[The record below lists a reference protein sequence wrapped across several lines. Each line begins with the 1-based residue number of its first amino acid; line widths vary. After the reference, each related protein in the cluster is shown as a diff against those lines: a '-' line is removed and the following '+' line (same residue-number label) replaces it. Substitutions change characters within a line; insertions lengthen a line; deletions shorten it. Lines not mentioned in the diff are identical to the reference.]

1 MGATDI
7 IKFSPHIPN
16 NVPAVKL
23 LVAPE
28 GKWHPDSD
36 GTWPVHPFAYDRWEK
51 EELSWYNT
59 SYIHAGL
66 NPFMEYQVKG
76 KELLDLM
83 ECISVNT
90 FRKFPVGKARHT
102 IICGEDGKII
112 IDGIPVLRE
121 SCLIPLKAKAWL
133 VLTERKMQGEHI
145 DSKNIRKHKNDVFRL
160 AQLLSP
166 TSRQEL
172 VGTIEV
178 DMREFLNRMDKEEA
192 DLKSLGIKGVDK
204 KEMLNLLYE
213 CYGIKR

>member
-83 ECISVNT
+83 ECKYIS
-90 FRKFPVGKARHT
+90 
-102 IICGEDGKII
+102 
-112 IDGIPVLRE
+112 
-121 SCLIPLKAKAWL
+121 
-133 VLTERKMQGEHI
+133 
-145 DSKNIRKHKNDVFRL
+145 
-160 AQLLSP
+160 
-166 TSRQEL
+166 
-172 VGTIEV
+172 
-178 DMREFLNRMDKEEA
+178 
-192 DLKSLGIKGVDK
+192 
-204 KEMLNLLYE
+204 
-213 CYGIKR
+213 